1 LFGSSRHLQLDVL
14 GWWTDRRFVDAEGA
28 PLSDHPAIGVELSWH
43 KSDVE
48 LVAGR

>member
-1 LFGSSRHLQLDVL
+1 VL
-14 GWWTDRRFVDAEGA
+14 GWWTDRRFVDVEGA

-43 KSDVE
+43 KLAGAE